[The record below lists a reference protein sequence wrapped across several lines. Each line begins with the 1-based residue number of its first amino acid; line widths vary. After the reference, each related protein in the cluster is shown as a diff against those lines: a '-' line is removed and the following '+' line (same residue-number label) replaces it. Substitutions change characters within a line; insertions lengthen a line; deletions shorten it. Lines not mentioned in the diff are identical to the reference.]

1 MYNQLFA
8 GFTWLSSPSLSR
20 VGSPR
25 VRLSVTGKSLIRASS
40 EATASW
46 CPVGLQVRREGR
58 ISWEYGEETVESR
71 EGVHEGEEGSD
82 MDGERRLS
90 TSVSFSFGFDI
101 GSGTLSLSSNS
112 LASISQ

>member
-1 MYNQLFA
+1 M
-8 GFTWLSSPSLSR
+8 LSNSPSLSR

-40 EATASW
+40 EATASC

-58 ISWEYGEETVESR
+58 ISWEYGEETVESG

-82 MDGERRLS
+82 VVAPLVQSGKY
-90 TSVSFSFGFDI
+90 GF
-101 GSGTLSLSSNS
+101 
-112 LASISQ
+112 